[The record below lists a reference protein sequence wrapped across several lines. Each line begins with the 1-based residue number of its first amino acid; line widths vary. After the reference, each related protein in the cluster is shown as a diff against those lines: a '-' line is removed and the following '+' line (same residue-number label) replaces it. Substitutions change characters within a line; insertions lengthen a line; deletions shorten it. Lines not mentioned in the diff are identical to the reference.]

1 MFVSLCFSVA
11 METKI
16 IFLSICHCQNIK
28 ILTDIIRD
36 SLHICHM
43 FNTPSSNAWLP
54 GQACCFL
61 FSDFCCFFSF
71 WLTKWKALE
80 YFWEHVER
88 RSLCHEPTIS
98 QIQCSL
104 TVKPRFWLFAFSFCF
119 GWQIQ
124 KRIEFNWENV
134 GRTIL
139 TMNGKNQEFVNW
151 NVSYI
156 SYLMP
161 VDFL

>member
-104 TVKPRFWLFAFSFCF
+104 TVIGYLLFLFVLVDKFKGILNLIGSMLGEPFWQ
-119 GWQIQ
+119 W
-124 KRIEFNWENV
+124 
-134 GRTIL
+134 
-139 TMNGKNQEFVNW
+139 MGKIKNLSTGMFHT
-151 NVSYI
+151 
-156 SYLMP
+156 
-161 VDFL
+161 FLIWCR